1 MYIVKVFVQMELL
14 PDTRSPYLQV
24 LIYTMGKTI
33 SIYLLQLVLNLIFT
47 YSLEDIKYALMAEDK
62 IMPQH
67 NDTANCTLQVE
78 NITLIFRNVTSY
90 DLNM

>member
-1 MYIVKVFVQMELL
+1 M
-14 PDTRSPYLQV
+14 
-24 LIYTMGKTI
+24 
-33 SIYLLQLVLNLIFT
+33 
-47 YSLEDIKYALMAEDK
+47 EDIKYALMAKDK

-90 DLNM
+90 DLNVNNVNFIIISTLSKVNTKLTNESRRSLVSGKIILYI

>member
-1 MYIVKVFVQMELL
+1 
-14 PDTRSPYLQV
+14 
-24 LIYTMGKTI
+24 
-33 SIYLLQLVLNLIFT
+33 
-47 YSLEDIKYALMAEDK
+47 MAKDK

-90 DLNM
+90 DLNVNNVNFIIISTLSKVNTKLTNESRRSLVSGKIILYI

>member
-1 MYIVKVFVQMELL
+1 
-14 PDTRSPYLQV
+14 
-24 LIYTMGKTI
+24 
-33 SIYLLQLVLNLIFT
+33 
-47 YSLEDIKYALMAEDK
+47 MAEDK